1 MGAVNGS
8 LPNRGSGTRA
18 ATKPR
23 VDTATSSERAWP
35 STRRWPLV
43 GHIPAMI
50 RRGFVEQ
57 LEHSWRRC
65 GDCFEL
71 RVANLSLKVI
81 VHPDDVEAL
90 LLTRRDNYIKGAAYD
105 QFRQLVG
112 DGLVTAEGEP
122 WRAQRRLI
130 QPSFRRETITTLGA
144 RMVAQT
150 DAMLDRW
157 DRGFGSGQPFDVHAE
172 LMRLAL
178 EIIAESLFGLVFG
191 ADRAATS
198 TAAFGDAMEV
208 IAGRITA
215 IAVPPR
221 WLPTPGNR
229 RLERAIRELDQVV
242 AGVIAQRR
250 ATKVDHDDL
259 LGALLRARD
268 ERGQPVPE
276 SLLRDEAIT
285 MFLAGHETTAVALTW
300 TLWSLGQHP
309 EQLARCVAELDAA
322 LGDRPPTVA
331 DLPALAYLGQVF
343 HESMR
348 IIPPVW
354 SGARDC
360 VVADTLG
367 DGFAVRPGDRVL
379 NMILLTHKHPE
390 FWPEPERFDPE
401 RFTPSAVAGRHKFA
415 YMPFSE
421 GPRKCVG
428 LHFATMEAQ
437 LLLARI
443 LQRGVFRVAPGF
455 VPEPDYQLT
464 TRPKHGLSICWAP
477 RA

>member
-1 MGAVNGS
+1 
-8 LPNRGSGTRA
+8 
-18 ATKPR
+18 
-23 VDTATSSERAWP
+23 
-35 STRRWPLV
+35 
-43 GHIPAMI
+43 MI
-50 RRGFVEQ
+50 SRGFVEQ

-71 RVANLSLKVI
+71 RVANHSLKAI

-90 LLTRRDNYIKGAAYD
+90 LLTRRDRYIKGPAYD

-112 DGLVTAEGEP
+112 DGLVTAEGEH
-122 WRAQRRLI
+122 WRDQRRLI
-130 QPSFRRETITTLGA
+130 QPSFRRETIATLGD

-157 DRGFGSGQPFDVHAE
+157 ARETRADVGFDVHAE

-178 EIIAESLFGLVFG
+178 EIIADALFGLAFG
-191 ADRAATS
+191 EDRAATS
-198 TAAFGDAMEV
+198 TAAFADAMEV

-229 RLERAIRELDQVV
+229 RLERAIADLDRVV
-242 AGVIAQRR
+242 GGVIRARR
-250 ATKVDHDDL
+250 EAGLDRDDL
-259 LGALLRARD
+259 LGTLLRATD
-268 ERGQPVPE
+268 ERGQPLAE

-300 TLWSLGQHP
+300 TLWLLSQHP
-309 EQLARCVAELDAA
+309 EVRARCEAELDAA

-331 DLPALAYLGQVF
+331 DLPALAYLGQTF
-343 HESMR
+343 HEAMR
-348 IIPPVW
+348 VIPPVW

-360 VVADTLG
+360 IEADTLG
-367 DGFAVRPGDRVL
+367 DGLPVDPGDRVL
-379 NMILLTHKHPE
+379 NLIMLTHRHPE
-390 FWPEPERFDPE
+390 FWPESERFDPE
-401 RFTPSAVAGRHKFA
+401 RFAPSAVAGRHKFA

-443 LQRGVFRVAPGF
+443 LQRGVFTIAPGF

-464 TRPKHGLSICWAP
+464 TRPKHGLSIRWTA
-477 RA
+477 RS